1 MALPFNLTRLAWMV
15 PCTPMI
21 NSSAT
26 MLPSTCAASSIR
38 TLAPRHRVGVDQHEP
53 NQGLRRGSIAPGVVR
68 PALNQ
73 HVALPQQH
81 LGCIENGPDLALQHE
96 GVVYGGG
103 AMHARVTCG
112 AGMIDGLAARF

>member
-1 MALPFNLTRLAWMV
+1 M
-15 PCTPMI
+15 
-21 NSSAT
+21 
-26 MLPSTCAASSIR
+26 
-38 TLAPRHRVGVDQHEP
+38 GVDQHEP

-112 AGMIDGLAARF
+112 AGMIDGLAARFAEVAERLVAPPGRDIVFVRRELDDPEDRAPRRRRKGDLAETRQR